1 MTRDYEV
8 TQAVMMMR
16 VRQELRRTRR
26 AFVIATAIASG
37 ASILAAWGWL
47 R

>member
-1 MTRDYEV
+1 MTQDHEI
-8 TQAVMMMR
+8 TQALMMAR
-16 VRQELRRTRR
+16 VRQELRRARR
-26 AFVIATAIASG
+26 AVVIAAAVASA

>member
-1 MTRDYEV
+1 MMQDREI
-8 TQAVMMMR
+8 TQALMMAH
-16 VRQELRRTRR
+16 VRKELRRARK
-26 AFVIATAIASG
+26 AFLIASAIASA

>member
-8 TQAVMMMR
+8 TQALMMMH
-16 VRQELRRTRR
+16 VRQELRRVRC
-26 AFVIATAIASG
+26 AFVIAAAVASA

>member
-1 MTRDYEV
+1 MTRDYEAA
-8 TQAVMMMR
+8 QAVMMMH
-16 VRQELRRTRR
+16 VRQELRRARK
-26 AFVIATAIASG
+26 AFVIAAAIAST

>member
-1 MTRDYEV
+1 MTQEHEII
-8 TQAVMMMR
+8 QALKMAN

-26 AFVIATAIASG
+26 AFVIAAAVASA